1 MTKKTTTSSPAREAT
16 IALYEKLVA
25 TNPRVERKG
34 DTMPYTSVNG
44 NMFSVVSKEGIVC
57 LRLSADQRDA
67 FSAKYKTK
75 PVVMYGAL
83 MKEYVAVPP
92 ALLEKTKEAA
102 QYFEMSYAYATT
114 LKAKPTTKRT
124 AGKS

>member
-1 MTKKTTTSSPAREAT
+1 MPKSTSSPTTDRERT
-16 IALYEKLVA
+16 VALYEKLVA

-34 DTMPYTSVNG
+34 DTMPYTSANG

-57 LRLSADQRDA
+57 LRLPADQRDA
-67 FSAKYKTK
+67 FMTKYKTD

-92 ALLEKTKEAA
+92 ALLAKTAEAA
-102 QYFEMSYAYATT
+102 KYFEMSYTYATS
-114 LKAKPTTKRT
+114 LKAKPTTKPKK
-124 AGKS
+124 GKS